1 MRLTIQNKL
10 LLPSLTALV
19 ILILCSTLLVAEMIA
34 SRLEDNFRQQLD
46 VSNSVLLKGV
56 NNAAVNYKDSVRAMA
71 ATARLRS
78 LANILSGGRAG
89 ADPADLAEAAQLAQ
103 GVLEG
108 FAKMYASFP
117 VVNIAGPDGMVVAGS
132 NKEAIGKVNIG
143 KRAYF
148 HDSMQ
153 GETVISEPLMSMD
166 IHDKAMVV
174 STPLLNAA
182 GKPAG
187 VLYAI
192 LPCRDVVAST
202 IEGVRIGKTGYAYI
216 VDNGGLM
223 LAHPDAK
230 LIQEF
235 DARKVEWGRQVLASP
250 QGTLRYTT
258 DTGVDRLL
266 NFRLDPESGW
276 IAVTCLD
283 FSEINETTAHIRN
296 AALGIM
302 LAGAAIVGLIIFLVT
317 RPIIR
322 DLLQCVTCA
331 KAIAEGDLDKQLTI
345 TRNDELGTLF
355 DALRSM
361 VAHLKEMIAAA
372 HQESEKAREHSRK
385 AEEAMRQAEQA
396 GREAQAKTQA
406 MLVAADKLEQ
416 VGSAVSSASTQL
428 SAQIEQSDRGADES
442 ATRLSEAATAMN
454 EMNATVQE
462 VARNAGSA
470 STASA
475 ETKQKA
481 EAGAQVVKKAV
492 RGIEDV
498 HRMSLA
504 LKEDMVQL
512 NGHAQDISRIMA
524 VISDIAD
531 QTNLLALN
539 AAIEAA
545 RAGEA
550 GRGFAVVADEVRKLA
565 EKTMASTNDVGNAIK
580 AIQESTAKSMEGV
593 ERSVARIGEATEL
606 AGQSGSALEEIVA
619 TVEATADQVNAI
631 ATASEEQS
639 AASEEI
645 NQSIVQVNDMSRQ
658 TAEAMAEA
666 AKAVSGLAAQ
676 AQTLTELIRELKQA

>member
-34 SRLEDNFRQQLD
+34 SRLEENFRQQLD
-46 VSNSVLLKGV
+46 VSNSILLKGV

-108 FAKMYASFP
+108 FARMYASFP
-117 VVNIAGPDGMVVAGS
+117 VVNIAGPDGLVVAGS
-132 NKEAIGKVNIG
+132 NKEAVGKVNIG

-235 DARKVEWGRQVLASP
+235 DARKLEWGRQVLASP

-258 DTGVDRLL
+258 STGVDRLL

-283 FSEINETTAHIRN
+283 ISEINETTAHIRN

-331 KAIAEGDLDKQLTI
+331 KAIAEGAANTADLQALYDMRDMFGQKSVWAFGGDGWLSY
-345 TRNDELGTLF
+345 RNLFPKDTLVYHNSGQRKS
-355 DALRSM
+355 ALAKRALFQTVQFIFLPKNSTSLPM
-361 VAHLKEMIAAA
+361 NCISSSNWSGVRLWAPSHLAL
-372 HQESEKAREHSRK
+372 
-385 AEEAMRQAEQA
+385 A
-396 GREAQAKTQA
+396 GLLWTSIIRP
-406 MLVAADKLEQ
+406 
-416 VGSAVSSASTQL
+416 SAP
-428 SAQIEQSDRGADES
+428 
-442 ATRLSEAATAMN
+442 AATAALASSGTIQAWPQAWLGSTMTGRWVILWS
-454 EMNATVQE
+454 MTTP
-462 VARNAGSA
+462 ARSSVLRILVSKVRMPRSQRITFSLPSA
-470 STASA
+470 
-475 ETKQKA
+475 
-481 EAGAQVVKKAV
+481 
-492 RGIEDV
+492 
-498 HRMSLA
+498 M
-504 LKEDMVQL
+504 MY
-512 NGHAQDISRIMA
+512 
-524 VISDIAD
+524 
-531 QTNLLALN
+531 
-539 AAIEAA
+539 
-545 RAGEA
+545 
-550 GRGFAVVADEVRKLA
+550 
-565 EKTMASTNDVGNAIK
+565 
-580 AIQESTAKSMEGV
+580 
-593 ERSVARIGEATEL
+593 
-606 AGQSGSALEEIVA
+606 SALITNSSSVLA
-619 TVEATADQVNAI
+619 RPRLSRTGFFCSKRI
-631 ATASEEQS
+631 KS
-639 AASEEI
+639 AHCFDKSSLCCI
-645 NQSIVQVNDMSRQ
+645 FVPQ
-658 TAEAMAEA
+658 
-666 AKAVSGLAAQ
+666 K
-676 AQTLTELIRELKQA
+676 K

>member
-1 MRLTIQNKL
+1 MKLTIQNKL

-89 ADPADLAEAAQLAQ
+89 TDPADLAEAAQLAQ

-117 VVNIAGPDGMVVAGS
+117 VVNIAGPDGLVVAGS

-235 DARKVEWGRQVLASP
+235 DAKKVEWGRQVLASP

-322 DLLQCVTCA
+322 DLLQCVACA

-372 HQESEKAREHSRK
+372 HQESEKAKEHSRM

-428 SAQIEQSDRGADES
+428 SAQIGPTGARTIPPPPLKADVHECDE
-442 ATRLSEAATAMN
+442 RHG
-454 EMNATVQE
+454 QE

-475 ETKQKA
+475 KA
-481 EAGAQVVKKAV
+481 NKGQAGAQVVKKAV
-492 RGIEDV
+492 RGVRMCADV
-498 HRMSLA
+498 PGPQ
-504 LKEDMVQL
+504 EGMVSST
-512 NGHAQDISRIMA
+512 GHAEHPAGSWPSSQTSRTRPKPPGL
-524 VISDIAD
+524 D
-531 QTNLLALN
+531 

-606 AGQSGSALEEIVA
+606 AGQSGAALEAIVA
-619 TVEATADQVNAI
+619 TVETTADQVNAI

-676 AQTLTELIRELKQA
+676 AQSLTGLIQGLKTA